1 MKIERVVSW
10 ENDQN
15 CYIVYNE
22 MMEALVIDPGE
33 KGEIIYKKAEEL
45 GVKIKYI
52 LLTHCHYDHIEGLEE
67 LRKLTL
73 VKVVSTFECNINIQN
88 LSINLSSLFGNPIT
102 ASPADII
109 VNDGEVLKCSD
120 MEVKCITTPGHTN
133 GSVCYLIDE
142 DLFSGDT
149 LFLRSVGRWDFP
161 GGDEEILRNSIKNKI
176 YTLDDDITVHP
187 GHGNDTKIHYEKKYN
202 MFIRG

>member
-73 VKVVSTFECNINIQN
+73 AK
-88 LSINLSSLFGNPIT
+88 GWR
-102 ASPADII
+102 AS
-109 VNDGEVLKCSD
+109 
-120 MEVKCITTPGHTN
+120 
-133 GSVCYLIDE
+133 
-142 DLFSGDT
+142 
-149 LFLRSVGRWDFP
+149 
-161 GGDEEILRNSIKNKI
+161 
-176 YTLDDDITVHP
+176 
-187 GHGNDTKIHYEKKYN
+187 
-202 MFIRG
+202 